1 MPLRFPRL
9 PGDDAREEEV
19 KPSVDPVIE
28 RVADTGST
36 NDDLLARVHA
46 ATAAGVATFAP
57 CLLVADR
64 QRAGRGR
71 HGRRWH
77 AEPAASLTF
86 SIAWPCARGDLSG
99 LSLAIGSAL
108 ADTLDPPSAAA
119 RIGVKWPNDLWLVD
133 PAQGGAAERGRKLA
147 GVLVET
153 LAFGAGRVA
162 VIGIGINITRH
173 PVPDAASGF
182 ASLDEIDPDAT
193 PVSVL
198 DRVAPAMF
206 DALRRFD
213 RAGWAEFATA
223 YARRD
228 LLRGRRIAG
237 AGAAGAIEG
246 IAAGVDADGSLL
258 VATPAGTV
266 PVRSGEWHLARAE
279 PAGSPC

>member
-1 MPLRFPRL
+1 
-9 PGDDAREEEV
+9 V
-19 KPSVDPVIE
+19 NSSVDPVIE

-46 ATAAGVATFAP
+46 ASAAGAATFAP

-86 SIAWPCARGDLSG
+86 SIAWPCACDDLSG

-108 ADTLDPPSAAA
+108 ADALDPPDAPA
-119 RIGVKWPNDLWLVD
+119 RIGLKWPNDLWLLDRVND
-133 PAQGGAAERGRKLA
+133 GAGASGRKLA

-153 LAFGAGRVA
+153 VPFGAGRVA
-162 VIGIGINITRH
+162 IVGVGIN
-173 PVPDAASGF
+173 VGAQSVSDAASGF
-182 ASLDEIDPDAT
+182 ASLDEIDPGAT
-193 PVSVL
+193 PATAL
-198 DRVAPAMF
+198 GRVAPAMF

-213 RAGWAEFATA
+213 RAGFADFA
-223 YARRD
+223 ARYAGRD
-228 LLRGRRIAG
+228 VLRGRRVAG
-237 AGAAGAIEG
+237 AGAEGEIEG
-246 IAAGVDADGSLL
+246 VAAGVDGDGALL
-258 VATPAGTV
+258 VATASGTV
-266 PVRSGEWHLARAE
+266 AVQSGEWRLARAE